1 MGLVENKTCFSASLF
16 VFDSCIEEVH
26 ECVYNAMLRVLLSFI
41 TQPITGELAN
51 LSTCLYLSSSF

>member
-16 VFDSCIEEVH
+16 VFDSGIEEVH

-51 LSTCLYLSSSF
+51 LSTCL